1 MHRLKEGV
9 HLFLRQI
16 GDRAFFGSEIKQ
28 GILNAVQAGG
38 DTFGIHLVEDLHE
51 GSHQVGIILQ
61 FKVVLHVL
69 SSMVIL
75 AYADSAAL
83 ELVFEQALE
92 VRAQL

>member
-16 GDRAFFGSEIKQ
+16 GDRAFFGSEIKK
-28 GILNAVQAGG
+28 GILDAVQAGG
-38 DTFGIHLVEDLHE
+38 DTFGVHLVEDLHE
-51 GSHQVGIILQ
+51 GSYQVGIILQ

-69 SSMVIL
+69 SSTVVL